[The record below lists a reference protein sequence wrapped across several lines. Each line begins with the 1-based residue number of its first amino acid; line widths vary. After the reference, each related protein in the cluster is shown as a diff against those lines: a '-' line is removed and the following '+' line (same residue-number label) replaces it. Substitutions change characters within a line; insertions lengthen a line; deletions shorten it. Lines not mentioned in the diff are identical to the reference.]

1 LVFFLAQCLPFDH
14 EEFVNPYVQIFL
26 RPPVD
31 QKLRQT
37 SVQPETINPIWN
49 EYFKFGVANETVF
62 KTTKTLYFYIYNYA
76 HSSRPECIGE
86 AQIRLTPQTI
96 HGCDLWCPINKQRAV
111 RKIISFF
118 HIRRQLIILKKHR
131 TVLYIWRIFYF
142 LTSIML
148 LSVFFCSLK
157 EDEYLGELLVSLTY
171 LAQAERLNVGIIE
184 ARNLK
189 ALSMHTEAG

>member
-1 LVFFLAQCLPFDH
+1 VKI
-14 EEFVNPYVQIFL
+14 YL

-37 SVQPETINPIWN
+37 SVQPQTINPIWD
-49 EYFKFGVANETVF
+49 EYFKFGVAHETIF
-62 KTTKTLYFYIYNYA
+62 KTAKTLYFYIYNYA
-76 HSSRPECIGE
+76 HSSRPECVGE

-96 HGCDLWCPINKQRAV
+96 HGSDLWCTINKQRAV
-111 RKIISFF
+111 RKQNSDSREISF
-118 HIRRQLIILKKHR
+118 
-131 TVLYIWRIFYF
+131 
-142 LTSIML
+142 
-148 LSVFFCSLK
+148 SLK

-189 ALSMHTEAG
+189 ALSMHIEAGWLINLFFLT